1 MVGDFRD
8 LGVGPKHP
16 KNPNLPNSSLQGG
29 FLANSGYHY
38 LTTYMLATVIYDLTV
53 EFCGKFLSSR
63 EYLRIREQMVQ
74 AGRSGRQN
82 IAEGYEEKSLQSY
95 IKLVGVADA
104 SLEELLL
111 DYQDYLRQRK
121 LSIWSKED
129 PKIRAFRDF
138 RVVWIDENTL
148 NTPNLPNDP
157 TEAANLLIT
166 LIAQATFLLA
176 KQIKAL
182 EEKFIA
188 EGGYRENLF
197 KKRMDRRQNS

>member
-1 MVGDFRD
+1 MGI
-8 LGVGPKHP
+8 LGWLGISPKLKLP
-16 KNPNLPNSSLQGG
+16 KNPNRPKEGLLSK
-29 FLANSGYHY
+29 SGYHY
-38 LTTYMLATVIYDLTV
+38 LTTYMLATVTYDLTV
-53 EFCGKFLSSR
+53 EFCDRYLSGR
-63 EYLRIREQMVQ
+63 EYLRIREQMIH

-95 IKLVGVADA
+95 IKLLGVADA
-104 SLEELLL
+104 SLEELFL

-121 LSIWSKED
+121 LPLWGKED
-129 PKIRAFRDF
+129 PRVRGFREF

-148 NTPNLPNDP
+148 NTPKLPNNP

-166 LIAQATFLLA
+166 LISLTTFLLS

-182 EEKFIA
+182 EEKFIS

-197 KKRMDRRQNS
+197 KKRMNYRKNE